1 MVLQVF
7 QEGGYVMTLAR
18 IKYAKGNEIKYI
30 SHLDFQRSFHRLL
43 NRAGIDVAFSQG
55 FNPHLKVSYAMA
67 MPVGMTSEGEYLD
80 VELVSPIDSEK
91 LKSLLNEQAPKGL
104 EIVAVKIFENPVISL
119 ASVITEGVL
128 KVQVLIEDHI
138 TENKIH
144 EVIEE
149 ILKKDT
155 LELTRKNKK
164 GKFITKNIRPYIKKL
179 ELVWVAN
186 SKAHLDMVLSMGSI
200 DNLNPQLLLDYMI
213 KECKIFKEFPR
224 CKIHRLDMLVNGE
237 RIDLE

>member
-7 QEGGYVMTLAR
+7 QGGGYAMTLAR
-18 IKYAKGNEIKYI
+18 IKYAKGKEIKYI

-80 VELVSPIDSEK
+80 VELATSMDSEK
-91 LKSLLNEQAPKGL
+91 LKTLLNQQTPKGL
-104 EIVAVKIFENPVISL
+104 EIVAVKIFEEPVKSL

-128 KVQVLIEDHI
+128 KVEVPVEDGI
-138 TENKIH
+138 TEKEIR
-144 EVIEE
+144 ESMEE

-164 GKFITKNIRPYIKKL
+164 GKLVTKNIRSYIKKL
-179 ELVWVAN
+179 ELDCVTG
-186 SKAHLDMVLSMGSI
+186 SKAHLNMILSMGSI
-200 DNLNPQLLLDYMI
+200 ENLNPQLLLDYII
-213 KECKIFKEFPR
+213 KEYKVFKKFPKA
-224 CKIHRLDMLVNGE
+224 KIHRVDMLVNGNKIE
-237 RIDLE
+237 ME

>member
-1 MVLQVF
+1 
-7 QEGGYVMTLAR
+7 MTLAR

-80 VELVSPIDSEK
+80 VELVAPMDGEK
-91 LKSLLNEQAPKGL
+91 LKALLNEQSPKGL
-104 EIVAVKIFENPVISL
+104 EILAVKILEEPVKSL
-119 ASVITEGVL
+119 ASVITEGIL
-128 KVQVLIEDHI
+128 KVEVPVEDHV
-138 TENKIH
+138 TENKIR
-144 EVIEE
+144 EVIRE

-164 GKFITKNIRPYIKKL
+164 GKLVTKNIRSYIKKL
-179 ELVWVAN
+179 ELDRISSN
-186 SKAHLDMVLSMGSI
+186 KAHLDMVLSMGSI
-200 DNLNPQLLLDYMI
+200 DNLNPQLLLDYI
-213 KECKIFKEFPR
+213 IREHKIFKGFPKA
-224 CKIHRLDMLVNGE
+224 KIHRVDMLVDGNE
-237 RIDLE
+237 IDLK

>member
-1 MVLQVF
+1 
-7 QEGGYVMTLAR
+7 MTLAR
-18 IKYAKGNEIKYI
+18 IKYAKGSEIKYI

-80 VELVSPIDSEK
+80 VELTTSMEGEE

-104 EIVAVKIFENPVISL
+104 KILAVKIIEEPVKSL

-128 KVQVLIEDHI
+128 EVEVPVEDDVK
-138 TENKIH
+138 EDKIR
-144 EVIEE
+144 EAIRA
-149 ILKKDT
+149 ILEKDT

-164 GKFITKNIRPYIKKL
+164 GKLVTKNIRPYIKKL
-179 ELVWVAN
+179 ELEAVKD
-186 SKAHLDMVLSMGSI
+186 SKASLDMILSMGSI
-200 DNLNPQLLLDYMI
+200 DNLNPQLLLDYI
-213 KECKIFKEFPR
+213 IREYKVFKDFPR
-224 CKIHRLDMLVNGE
+224 AKIHRVDMLVNGNK
-237 RIDLE
+237 INLE

>member
-1 MVLQVF
+1 
-7 QEGGYVMTLAR
+7 MTLAR

-80 VELVSPIDSEK
+80 VELVAPMDGEK
-91 LKSLLNEQAPKGL
+91 LKALLNEQSPKGL
-104 EIVAVKIFENPVISL
+104 EILAVKILEEPVKSL
-119 ASVITEGVL
+119 ASVITEGIL
-128 KVQVLIEDHI
+128 KVEVPVEDHV
-138 TENKIH
+138 TENKIR
-144 EVIEE
+144 EVIRE

-164 GKFITKNIRPYIKKL
+164 GKLVTKNIRSYIKKL
-179 ELVWVAN
+179 ELDRISSN
-186 SKAHLDMVLSMGSI
+186 KAHLDMVLSMGSI
-200 DNLNPQLLLDYMI
+200 NNLNPQLLLDYI
-213 KECKIFKEFPR
+213 IREHKIFKEFPKA
-224 CKIHRLDMLVNGE
+224 KIHRVDMLVDGNE
-237 RIDLE
+237 IDLK

>member
-1 MVLQVF
+1 
-7 QEGGYVMTLAR
+7 MTLAR

-80 VELVSPIDSEK
+80 VELVAPVDAGK
-91 LKSLLNEQAPKGL
+91 LKLLLNEHAPKGL
-104 EIVAVKIFENPVISL
+104 KIVAVKIFEEPVKSL
-119 ASVITEGVL
+119 AAVITEGIL
-128 KVQVLIEDHI
+128 KVEVPIEDDV
-138 TENKIH
+138 TENKIR
-144 EVIEE
+144 EVFEE
-149 ILKKDT
+149 ILKKDV

-164 GKFITKNIRPYIKKL
+164 GKFVTKNIRSYIKKL
-179 ELVWVAN
+179 ELDGVSDN
-186 SKAHLDMVLSMGSI
+186 KAHVDMVLSMGSI

-213 KECKIFKEFPR
+213 REYKIFKEFPKA
-224 CKIHRLDMLVNGE
+224 KIHRVEMLVNGE
-237 RIDLE
+237 KIDLK

>member
-1 MVLQVF
+1 
-7 QEGGYVMTLAR
+7 MTLAR

-80 VELVSPIDSEK
+80 VELVAPMDGEK
-91 LKSLLNEQAPKGL
+91 LKALLNEQSPKGL
-104 EIVAVKIFENPVISL
+104 EILAVKILEEPVKSL
-119 ASVITEGVL
+119 ASVITEGIL
-128 KVQVLIEDHI
+128 KVEVPVEDHV
-138 TENKIH
+138 TENKIR
-144 EVIEE
+144 EVIRE

-164 GKFITKNIRPYIKKL
+164 GKLVTKNIRSYIKKL
-179 ELVWVAN
+179 ELDRISSN
-186 SKAHLDMVLSMGSI
+186 KAHLDMVLSMGSI
-200 DNLNPQLLLDYMI
+200 DNLNPQLLLDYI
-213 KECKIFKEFPR
+213 IREYKIFKEFPKA
-224 CKIHRLDMLVNGE
+224 KIHRVDMLVDGNE
-237 RIDLE
+237 IDLK

>member
-1 MVLQVF
+1 
-7 QEGGYVMTLAR
+7 MTLAR

-67 MPVGMTSEGEYLD
+67 MSVGMTSEGEYLD
-80 VELVSPIDSEK
+80 VELATPIEAKK

-104 EIVAVKIFENPVISL
+104 EILAVKIFEEPVKSL
-119 ASVITEGVL
+119 ASIITEGIF
-128 KVQVLIEDHI
+128 KVEVPVGDDV
-138 TENKIH
+138 TENKIR

-164 GKFITKNIRPYIKKL
+164 GKLVTKNIRPCIKKL
-179 ELVWVAN
+179 ELDGISDN
-186 SKAHLDMVLSMGSI
+186 KAYLDMILSMGSV
-200 DNLNPQLLLDYMI
+200 DNLNPQLLLDYI
-213 KECKIFKEFPR
+213 IREYKIFKEFPKA
-224 CKIHRLDMLVNGE
+224 KIHRVDMLIDGE
-237 RIDLE
+237 KIDLE

>member
-1 MVLQVF
+1 MVLLVF
-7 QEGGYVMTLAR
+7 QGGGYVMTLAR

-80 VELVSPIDSEK
+80 VELVAPMDGEK
-91 LKSLLNEQAPKGL
+91 LKALLNEQSPKGL
-104 EIVAVKIFENPVISL
+104 EILAVKILEEPVKSL
-119 ASVITEGVL
+119 ASVITEGIL
-128 KVQVLIEDHI
+128 KVEVPVEDHV
-138 TENKIH
+138 TENKIR
-144 EVIEE
+144 EVIRE

-164 GKFITKNIRPYIKKL
+164 GKLVTKNIRSYIKKL
-179 ELVWVAN
+179 ELDRISSN
-186 SKAHLDMVLSMGSI
+186 KAHLDMVLSMGSI
-200 DNLNPQLLLDYMI
+200 DNLNPQLLLDYI
-213 KECKIFKEFPR
+213 IREYKIFKEFPKA
-224 CKIHRLDMLVNGE
+224 KIHRVDMLVDGNE
-237 RIDLE
+237 IDLK